1 MLAIAKFPKPGVSA
15 NSDQIAAAVRARLQ
29 RGASIGFIPLQ
40 WSFSKDPARP
50 LGVDFHAIKLLEWSI
65 CALPCNPDCILIG
78 SVSGATTSSPSD
90 AKMADLR
97 REARALAAK
106 ARSISESIQR
116 DPIPT
121 RDQRVAESLNFKRL
135 AAMAGRS

>member
-1 MLAIAKFPKPGVSA
+1 M
-15 NSDQIAAAVRARLQ
+15 
-29 RGASIGFIPLQ
+29 
-40 WSFSKDPARP
+40 
-50 LGVDFHAIKLLEWSI
+50 GVDFNEIKLIEFSMVSV
-65 CALPCNPDCILIG
+65 PCNPDCYVLG
-78 SVSGATTSSPSD
+78 SVASSQSAPSD